1 MNYPSQ
7 VIAVKLKVKKPGM
20 VFFTLRPIILYLKPF
35 DEELNGRSGS
45 VIANPGLIT
54 MKGKIQYYDLD
65 YESLIKVINY
75 NVKLTCKT
83 YNKQNWQIEVN
94 NADSVILYISAAI
107 SYQLK
112 DSVFLRPNNEK
123 FKGNPHP
130 HSLLDKR
137 IQTVCNKGYDLLLK
151 ELIEDYQSFFQ

>member
-54 MKGKIQYYDLD
+54 MKGKI
-65 YESLIKVINY
+65 
-75 NVKLTCKT
+75 
-83 YNKQNWQIEVN
+83 
-94 NADSVILYISAAI
+94 
-107 SYQLK
+107 
-112 DSVFLRPNNEK
+112 
-123 FKGNPHP
+123 
-130 HSLLDKR
+130 
-137 IQTVCNKGYDLLLK
+137 
-151 ELIEDYQSFFQ
+151 